1 MSHGYHGPIE
11 DRLAIRELLET
22 YSDAVCRVDAD
33 AWGATWAEDAVWAL
47 PDYPQIGEIRG
58 RANIVAAW
66 KAAMAGYPGI
76 IFVATP
82 GSILVDGN
90 QATVRSYTSEVYD
103 DQATGATKRDRG
115 RYDDLCVKV
124 NGQWLFKQRIF
135 KNIHRG

>member
-1 MSHGYHGPIE
+1 MSHGYQGPLE
-11 DRLAIRELLET
+11 DRLAIRELLEV
-22 YSDAVCRVDAD
+22 YADAVCRVDAD

-76 IFVATP
+76 IFIATP
-82 GSILVDGN
+82 GSIVIDGN

-103 DQATGATKRDRG
+103 DQATGVTKRDRG

-135 KNIHRG
+135 KNIHRE